1 MRDTGIEMLTS
12 NAGVKAQVC
21 LEAEDGMEV
30 DGKYWGQREG
40 RDAMKKF

>member
-1 MRDTGIEMLTS
+1 
-12 NAGVKAQVC
+12 VC

-40 RDAMKKF
+40 RDAMKKFWEVGAGGCLL